1 MKNFLIIF
9 FALLINCNNKNKS
22 MENSKDNFIYMLNYN
37 TNVNF
42 SIFINDFLIYEN
54 NNIQGS
60 QGGMIELNPF
70 IPNSSTQN
78 LKIILKNKNGN
89 IPSTELSKQNFQL
102 IRAKIPLE
110 ENRFE
115 EIDKAKFVF
124 LPKQNIISIVEFKPI
139 LSYDS
144 KEINLNQS
152 KDLSKIDKTEL
163 SDKVLAFYENYGE
176 IINTGN
182 TEAYKKL
189 FKNAHDRE
197 IISMY
202 YTPEE
207 ANKMIVKLSQR
218 ISESKGGLQPL
229 ENFTLYI
236 HPNNKVVELRTK
248 DGKSPLFSK
257 LNGKIKRFGV
267 FLHIPN
273 NSDNVTIY

>member
-1 MKNFLIIF
+1 MKFFLFIIMSFCF
-9 FALLINCNNKNKS
+9 FSCKS
-22 MENSKDNFIYMLNYN
+22 QENDNYIYMLSYN
-37 TNVNF
+37 TNCNF

-78 LKIILKNKNGN
+78 LKIILKNENGN

-176 IINTGN
+176 IDAIFLLTDGLPAARDRT
-182 TEAYKKL
+182 TESLQK
-189 FKNAHDRE
+189 E
-197 IISMY
+197 
-202 YTPEE
+202 
-207 ANKMIVKLSQR
+207 IVKYIQKKVSDKITTKIITIAIGYPPTSSQEYIDIYKYLHQ
-218 ISESKGGLQPL
+218 ISDLTGGQYLG
-229 ENFTLYI
+229 
-236 HPNNKVVELRTK
+236 R
-248 DGKSPLFSK
+248 
-257 LNGKIKRFGV
+257 
-267 FLHIPN
+267 
-273 NSDNVTIY
+273 